1 MIENEKRLDFF
12 KENPQA
18 YNLATHPINPIR
30 IKAIV
35 LFSKSALWKQI
46 QSGSTLTPDEVFE
59 NQTLELSAILQRVG
73 LNELDY
79 HRMHYMASSGL
90 LMAMTDMEMHEKEYL
105 HIINNLSNFQIF
117 PEDFLEGMSSA
128 GFEKVQEIF
137 IKSLQKILE
146 LNPQEKGEMLNYL
159 IQLAIID
166 NRINKAELEL
176 IFDLGTK
183 LFEYSR
189 KEIAQ
194 MIAMGIQQNFLPKLH
209 KF

>member
-1 MIENEKRLDFF
+1 LIENEKRLDFF

-146 LNPQEKGEMLNYL
+146 LNP
-159 IQLAIID
+159 
-166 NRINKAELEL
+166 
-176 IFDLGTK
+176 
-183 LFEYSR
+183 
-189 KEIAQ
+189 
-194 MIAMGIQQNFLPKLH
+194 
-209 KF
+209 